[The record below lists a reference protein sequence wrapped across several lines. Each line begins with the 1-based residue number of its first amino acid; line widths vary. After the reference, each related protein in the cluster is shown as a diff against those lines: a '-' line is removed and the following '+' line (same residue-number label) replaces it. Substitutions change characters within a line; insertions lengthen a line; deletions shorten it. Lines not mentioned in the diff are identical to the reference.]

1 MGTWPQ
7 RVSFDADYIDEDDGL
22 ERREVIKAGEEEGS
36 PAILCRDT
44 DETTGGYR
52 RSKRYKVVL

>member
-7 RVSFDADYIDEDDGL
+7 RVSSDADYIDEDDGL
-22 ERREVIKAGEEEGS
+22 ERREVIKAGEEEGG
-36 PAILCRDT
+36 PAILCR
-44 DETTGGYR
+44 TGGYR